1 MSMWN
6 LGVYGGL
13 QIEPEDLR
21 KIIQGKCHIGRC
33 PDCNGD
39 GTIYLHYKS
48 DDDFNPQQVS
58 RQFYDD
64 WESNE
69 DDEGDGPSLA
79 VEDCETCYG
88 VGYVGAVES

>member
-6 LGVYGGL
+6 LSPRGGL

-21 KIIQGKCHIGRC
+21 MIIQGKCHIRRC

-69 DDEGDGPSLA
+69 DDEGDGPSVDDLA
-79 VEDCETCYG
+79 CETCYG